1 MFKNSMYKDRLRND
15 DLIALIQ
22 TKQDRLEEIA
32 KEERL
37 IRKELVLLLDDLIR
51 RGIEVPGSR

>member
-1 MFKNSMYKDRLRND
+1 MYKDRLRND